1 MMKLAKKLSIRV
13 FGTIIFALGLASCS
27 VNTTSRHYLVASSAP
42 MPASLSIAT
51 VNDARIS
58 PSVTIVIDTKSKA
71 GVVGYQPIN
80 VANRFYAYPSSG
92 TVWTSEAHWLPL
104 SPPTILCTRFVD
116 SINQECY
123 FSLH

>member
-1 MMKLAKKLSIRV
+1 MMKLAKKLPSRV
-13 FGTIIFALGLASCS
+13 FGSIIFALGLASCS
-27 VNTTSRHYLVASSAP
+27 VNTTSRHYFVASSAP

-58 PSVTIVIDTKSKA
+58 PSVTIVIDTKSKT
-71 GVVGYQPIN
+71 GVVGYQLIN
-80 VANRFYAYPSSG
+80 VANRFYANPSPV

-123 FSLH
+123 FSLN